1 MNKPRS
7 FKKEEYRQMA
17 IKSLMHGG
25 RAADD
30 QLGEIASMSVV
41 DLLTQGLTLE
51 QAEMVFKMAAIETAR
66 LAEERRMQPKVPAA
80 ELKIKS
86 NKGKK

>member
-1 MNKPRS
+1 
-7 FKKEEYRQMA
+7 
-17 IKSLMHGG
+17 MHGG

-30 QLGEIASMSVV
+30 QLSEIASMSVV

-51 QAEMVFKMAAIETAR
+51 QAEAVFKMAAIETAR

-80 ELKIKS
+80 ELKLKS
-86 NKGKK
+86 KKAQKK